1 LTVPAIGYR
10 ALLRENPEFRRL
22 WFAEVV
28 SFLGDFFNT
37 IALYAAVEQLSSGT
51 LAFSAVFVAKLLPV
65 FLMTPVS
72 GPLIDR
78 VDRRKLMIVT
88 DVARAACALGLVV
101 AYRAESLVL
110 LTILLVVMVC
120 FSGIFIPTKTAVI
133 PQVTQADHLGAANAL
148 SAATWSVMLALG
160 AAAGG
165 VVTALMGIETA
176 LIFDALTFLISAA
189 LLVPLPP
196 LLPQSQQDERFV
208 DRSFVAGL
216 RYLAH
221 HRYLSAIIAL
231 KPCLALGGGVLA
243 LLPVFATRVFG
254 EVSGP
259 GAIGLLYTAR
269 GLGALVGSL
278 AVRKVFGDAPATMR
292 RLISPAFLVVALSW
306 LALSQAVT
314 IWHAGAA
321 YFFSAVGG
329 GSLWVVSGTL
339 GQLESDNAYRG
350 RVFAVEWG
358 ALTLVM
364 SVMAGVGGVVVERY
378 GWSAR
383 DVALASAVLL
393 ALPALLWIGVIMAI
407 RPVEAER

>member
-1 LTVPAIGYR
+1 MGYCQVL
-10 ALLRENPEFRRL
+10 AENREFRRL

-37 IALYAAVEQLSSGT
+37 IALYAAVVELSSGT
-51 LAFSAVFVAKLLPV
+51 LAFSVVFVAKLLPV
-65 FLMTPVS
+65 FLMTPIS

-101 AYRAESLVL
+101 AYRMGSLWL
-110 LTILLVVMVC
+110 LTTLLVVMVC

-133 PQVTQADHLGAANAL
+133 PQVTQQAHLGAANAL

-165 VVTALMGIETA
+165 VVTALVGIEPA
-176 LIFDALTFLISAA
+176 LIFDALTFLVSAG
-189 LLVPLPP
+189 LLVPLPA
-196 LLPQSQQDERFV
+196 LLPQSQGESLGPV

-216 RYLAH
+216 RYLRR
-221 HRYLSAIIAL
+221 HRYLSAIISL
-231 KPCLALGGGVLA
+231 KPCMALGGGVLA
-243 LLPVFATRVFG
+243 MLPVFATRVFS

-278 AVRKVFGDAPATMR
+278 AVRKVLGDAPSTMR
-292 RLISPAFLVVALSW
+292 RVISPAYVVVATSW
-306 LALSQAVT
+306 LALSQAAT
-314 IWHAGAA
+314 IWQAAAA

-329 GSLWVVSGTL
+329 GALWVVSATL
-339 GQLESDNAYRG
+339 SQLESDNAYRG

-364 SVMAGVGGVVVERY
+364 SVMAALGGVLVERY
-378 GWSAR
+378 GWSVR
-383 DVALASAVLL
+383 DVALGSALLL
-393 ALPALLWIGVIMAI
+393 AIPALLWLGVLTLTGAS
-407 RPVEAER
+407 EAER